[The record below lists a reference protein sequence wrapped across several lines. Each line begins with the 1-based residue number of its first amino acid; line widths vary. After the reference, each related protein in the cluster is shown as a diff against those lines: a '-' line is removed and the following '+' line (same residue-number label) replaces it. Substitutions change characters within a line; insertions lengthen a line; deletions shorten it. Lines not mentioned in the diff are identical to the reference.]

1 MEPGTL
7 PCDEPKFIVFY
18 GMLLSLFSMFC
29 FNCKSPNPQVDIKKN
44 GSMAVVTQR
53 CSACGPTRSFQ
64 WNSQP
69 YILGRHAAGNLMTSF
84 AILMSGVSISKVFLL
99 FKHLG
104 LCSITS
110 RAYYIHQNKFLFPSV
125 IMHWEKQQ
133 KALIEKLKKIKDAA
147 WSGDG
152 RFDSMGHSA
161 KYGAYSMFCNSISK
175 IVHFEIR
182 QVGIILWPMLTSSQI
197 NSTTGTYKIMN
208 SIYLVWKLKNNVHYS
223 SLLHTPHYFLHSQI
237 SLVAAM
243 PWNWMELND
252 ASSFSRIVDY
262 KFQYLLV
269 IVTRGLQSGFEL
281 LRRKPNTSMICGM
294 FPKDFPKRS

>member
-7 PCDEPKFIVFY
+7 LCDEPKFIVFY

-29 FNCKSPNPQVDIKKN
+29 FNCKSSNPQVDIRKN
-44 GSMAVVTQR
+44 GSVAVVTQC
-53 CSACGPTRSFQ
+53 CSTCGPTRNFQ

-104 LCSITS
+104 LCTITS
-110 RAYYIHQNKFLFPSV
+110 RAYYLHQNKFLFPSV
-125 IMHWEKQQ
+125 IMHWEKYQN
-133 KALIEKLKKIKDAA
+133 ALIEKLKKVKNAT

-182 QVGIILWPMLTSSQI
+182 QVG
-197 NSTTGTYKIMN
+197 
-208 SIYLVWKLKNNVHYS
+208 
-223 SLLHTPHYFLHSQI
+223 
-237 SLVAAM
+237 
-243 PWNWMELND
+243 
-252 ASSFSRIVDY
+252 
-262 KFQYLLV
+262 
-269 IVTRGLQSGFEL
+269 
-281 LRRKPNTSMICGM
+281 
-294 FPKDFPKRS
+294 

>member
-18 GMLLSLFSMFC
+18 GMLMSLFSMFC
-29 FNCKSPNPQVDIKKN
+29 FSCKSSNPQVDIKRN
-44 GSMAVVTQR
+44 GSIAVVTQ
-53 CSACGPTRSFQ
+53 CCHACGRSFQ

-69 YILGRHAAGNLMTSF
+69 NILGKHAAGNLMTSF

-104 LCSITS
+104 LCTISS
-110 RAYYIHQNKFLFPSV
+110 RAFYIHQNRFLFPSV
-125 IMHWEKQQ
+125 ITHWEKYQ
-133 KALIEKLKKIKDAA
+133 ADLIAKVKKIKNAT

-182 QVGIILWPMLTSSQI
+182 QVGIIMLT
-197 NSTTGTYKIMN
+197 NSGKFDNIYKI
-208 SIYLVWKLKNNVHYS
+208 
-223 SLLHTPHYFLHSQI
+223 SLI
-237 SLVAAM
+237 
-243 PWNWMELND
+243 
-252 ASSFSRIVDY
+252 
-262 KFQYLLV
+262 
-269 IVTRGLQSGFEL
+269 
-281 LRRKPNTSMICGM
+281 
-294 FPKDFPKRS
+294 